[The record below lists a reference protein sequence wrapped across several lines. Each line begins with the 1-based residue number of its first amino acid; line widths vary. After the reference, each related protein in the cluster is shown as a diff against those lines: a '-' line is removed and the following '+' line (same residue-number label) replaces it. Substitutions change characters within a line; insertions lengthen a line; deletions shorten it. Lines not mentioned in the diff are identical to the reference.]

1 MLIIGIDPGIS
12 GSICFFQDGKIID
25 VVEMPTMTEGKKNKK
40 QVNGSQIFNEIS
52 DRIRKLDKRDIK
64 EIIEQVSAMP
74 GQGVTSMFN
83 FGQSF
88 GILKGICS
96 AMQLPMY
103 FVRPAKWK
111 KYFNLINSE
120 KDASRTR
127 AIEIFP
133 YFSGQLSR
141 KKDSNKAD
149 AILIA
154 SFYYETYK
162 IEEQKK
168 NTRQIHDTF
177 KCEVLNMEADIAS
190 QAVGL
195 GTNTDFSLISLFL
208 RADIIV
214 KSVIIILI
222 VCSIYSWAVIID
234 KFRLFKKI
242 NKSSDDFEEKFWD
255 SKSAETFYNS
265 LPAKVDDP
273 MAIVF
278 KDTMESLLKKK
289 FKSNLS
295 EKMSTFLEVGIEK
308 QMSKID
314 KGFTFLA
321 TVGSTAPFIGLFGT
335 VWGIMNS
342 FQSIA
347 ISRNTSLAIVAPGIA
362 EALFATALGLLA
374 AIPAVV
380 AYNKFNTDSQKYSQK
395 LENFSKR
402 FLTII

>member
-40 QVNGSQIFNEIS
+40 QVNGSQIFNEILF
-52 DRIRKLDKRDIK
+52 RIKKLDKKDVK
-64 EIIEQVSAMP
+64 VIIEQVSAMP

-149 AILIA
+149 AILMA

-162 IEEQKK
+162 TEE
-168 NTRQIHDTF
+168 
-177 KCEVLNMEADIAS
+177 
-190 QAVGL
+190 
-195 GTNTDFSLISLFL
+195 
-208 RADIIV
+208 
-214 KSVIIILI
+214 
-222 VCSIYSWAVIID
+222 
-234 KFRLFKKI
+234 
-242 NKSSDDFEEKFWD
+242 
-255 SKSAETFYNS
+255 
-265 LPAKVDDP
+265 
-273 MAIVF
+273 
-278 KDTMESLLKKK
+278 
-289 FKSNLS
+289 
-295 EKMSTFLEVGIEK
+295 
-308 QMSKID
+308 
-314 KGFTFLA
+314 
-321 TVGSTAPFIGLFGT
+321 
-335 VWGIMNS
+335 
-342 FQSIA
+342 
-347 ISRNTSLAIVAPGIA
+347 
-362 EALFATALGLLA
+362 
-374 AIPAVV
+374 
-380 AYNKFNTDSQKYSQK
+380 
-395 LENFSKR
+395 
-402 FLTII
+402 